1 MLALGVDGGASD
13 LAGAGESAIEEVGE
27 DTFVDEAALEGAGRG
42 VWLDGAGTG
51 VTAGVELGLGVT
63 VVEGS

>member
-1 MLALGVDGGASD
+1 
-13 LAGAGESAIEEVGE
+13 LAGAGGFAIEDAGE
-27 DTFVDEAALEGAGRG
+27 DTFVDEAALEGAGG
-42 VWLDGAGTG
+42 GAWLDGAGTC